1 MSWSWFQ
8 ISEIDIAST
17 EHLLHLIPFCKSVPI
32 SFQFPLCGDLWILTE
47 GSKTIGSQIFSTQ
60 IFLSLS
66 SSAPLSIDS
75 YAIAADSIHCPM
87 FQFYALFDW
96 FDFSSTQFLFLARLF
111 MCMYQYIS
119 WFPTDYN
126 PDSIFD
132 HVIKNI
138 SLNKIE
144 NAVLNNL
151 HKIGQKRWYKMPT
164 ICDKYLA
171 FSKFVEILAVTTKR
185 TLLFGD
191 LWFCTERWLEPSL
204 TWFAV
209 RLNCEG
215 LLIRFIASFNW
226 LLKLTTNM
234 NEKQLRMFGKCHMF
248 QYF

>member
-1 MSWSWFQ
+1 MNS
-8 ISEIDIAST
+8 
-17 EHLLHLIPFCKSVPI
+17 
-32 SFQFPLCGDLWILTE
+32 LTF
-47 GSKTIGSQIFSTQ
+47 IRF
-60 IFLSLS
+60 
-66 SSAPLSIDS
+66 
-75 YAIAADSIHCPM
+75 H
-87 FQFYALFDW
+87 
-96 FDFSSTQFLFLARLF
+96 
-111 MCMYQYIS
+111 QYMS
-119 WFPTDYN
+119 WFPADYN

-151 HKIGQKRWYKMPT
+151 HKIGKQKWYKMPT
-164 ICDKYLA
+164 NCDKYFA
-171 FSKFVEILAVTTKR
+171 SSKFVEILAVTTKR

-191 LWFCTERWLEPSL
+191 LWFCTERWLKPSL